1 MQIGLFFIPLPP
13 KLQLNSHNKS
23 IYDYQIQNINLK
35 LH

>member
-1 MQIGLFFIPLPP
+1 IGLFFIPLLP
-13 KLQLNSHNKS
+13 KIQLNSHNNP